1 MFQEFGLESVTLK
14 TRGYNPN
21 MCLRCNAKSQGV
33 AMIMV
38 IRWLLGSKESHF
50 IRLNLY
56 KRAGVGCS
64 VVPKR
69 VKLSVMFEMVLR
81 LTCVFV
87 EAYKEKRQ
95 LKWLRYFLFLY
106 QDIHHSE
113 RYVQCFYSINQIKG
127 GFILR
132 HKLCIKAE
140 LPLESRSRHN

>member
-21 MCLRCNAKSQGV
+21 MCLRCNVKSQGV

-69 VKLSVMFEMVLR
+69 VKLSVDV
-81 LTCVFV
+81 
-87 EAYKEKRQ
+87 
-95 LKWLRYFLFLY
+95 
-106 QDIHHSE
+106 
-113 RYVQCFYSINQIKG
+113 
-127 GFILR
+127 
-132 HKLCIKAE
+132 
-140 LPLESRSRHN
+140 